1 MEINSALEGRE
12 VCDRLRKELS
22 SIRYNRDLQKIYQNI
37 EKMVTEVSKLEVVCR
52 QHRSVMMLQDPLRNL
67 NESVDRLEKLILV
80 AKLME

>member
-12 VCDRLRKELS
+12 VCDRLRKELG

-52 QHRSVMMLQDPLRNL
+52 QHRSVMMLQAPLRNL